1 MTSRLQLFGVRSDSE
16 ILLNFSIFVSKK
28 LGHVRTICW
37 PEREEMRILAR
48 GISAIRV
55 FMSIMVLACCPSV
68 AKAGAVTSGLI
79 AYWSFDAATIQED
92 MVEDVF
98 GESDG
103 KMKGDPQIDKG
114 KIGESLLFDG
124 AIDCVLVNSE
134 TLNRDYSAI
143 TLECWVFINAL
154 DDSWNRILSLDDTDA
169 GNQNVVT
176 LYYDDD
182 DNQYGFFVRAGG
194 NSTDAAKDLIQ
205 EDIPLEEWIHMV
217 GVWDGKTAKFYENGK
232 LKLEH
237 PLPGAIEGGNLFFG
251 IGDRADGEN
260 ADTIQG
266 FIDEVRIYER
276 ALSEAEVQQNYR
288 AEGLAVTVQNTL
300 SITWGKVKQSDS
312 YSRGTE
318 GLSKLHR

>member
-1 MTSRLQLFGVRSDSE
+1 MFGKTSVIALAFLL
-16 ILLNFSIFVSKK
+16 ILTLCPDIVS
-28 LGHVRTICW
+28 
-37 PEREEMRILAR
+37 A
-48 GISAIRV
+48 S
-55 FMSIMVLACCPSV
+55 
-68 AKAGAVTSGLI
+68 GAVTSGLI
-79 AYWSFDAATIQED
+79 AYWSLDEGTIED
-92 MVEDVF
+92 NMVMDLVGDSH
-98 GESDG
+98 GE
-103 KMKGDPQIDKG
+103 MKGEPQIDKG
-114 KIGESLLFDG
+114 KIGESLLLDG
-124 AIDCVLVNSE
+124 AIDCILVNSE

-205 EDIPLEEWIHMV
+205 EDIPLEEWLHMA
-217 GVWDGKTAKFYENGK
+217 GVWDGKTAKYYENGK
-232 LKLEH
+232 LKLDH

-266 FIDEVRIYER
+266 FIDEVRVYDR
-276 ALSEAEVQQNYR
+276 ALSDAEVRQNFL
-288 AEGLAVTVQNTL
+288 AEGIAVDAMGKLTAA
-300 SITWGKVKQSDS
+300 WGKIKG
-312 YSRGTE
+312 RM
-318 GLSKLHR
+318 